1 MTWQHACETAGVLAA
16 IGLSLAKAR
25 PAKLRI
31 LGAMVRETAMIG
43 LLYGL
48 WQLAGKVSVDKGDEA
63 FARAQWIERF
73 EHRLPLPSERTLQHL
88 LLPHKLPTQ
97 LANLYYA
104 GMHFTVMF
112 GFLLWLFLRH
122 RQQYRRVRQ
131 TMAWAT
137 LLCLLVQLIPVA
149 PPRMLPG
156 YVDTADL
163 YDQSVYSS
171 GLAVD
176 QLSAM
181 PSVHVLWAV
190 LIGWYVWRISPSRW
204 RWIGPLHSAIVIFVV
219 AATANHWW
227 LDGIVAVLLLVV
239 AAWGVVGVHHL
250 VHRIRPNRSES
261 RKTPADEYADPQPEP
276 AATA

>member
-1 MTWQHACETAGVLAA
+1 MTWQHACETAAVLAA
-16 IGLSLAKAR
+16 AGLSLRASKR
-25 PAKLRI
+25 PRVRL
-31 LGAMVRETAMIG
+31 LGAMLRETAMIG

-48 WQLAGKVSVDKGDEA
+48 WQLAGEFSVDKGDEA
-63 FARAQWIERF
+63 FARAHWIERF
-73 EHRLPLPSERTLQHL
+73 ERHLPLPSEHTLQHVL
-88 LLPHKLPTQ
+88 LGHKLPTQ

-104 GMHFTVMF
+104 GMHFPVMF

-122 RQQYRRVRQ
+122 RSHYRSVRQ

-137 LLCLLVQLIPVA
+137 LFCLLVQLIPVA

-156 YVDTADL
+156 YVDTAKL

-190 LIGWYVWRISPSRW
+190 IVGYYVWRISPSRW
-204 RWIGPLHSAIVIFVV
+204 RWIGPLHAVIVIYVV
-219 AATANHWW
+219 SATANHWW

-239 AAWGVVGVHHL
+239 AAWGVIGAHHVWQRL
-250 VHRIRPNRSES
+250 RLHNSLAEN
-261 RKTPADEYADPQPEP
+261 AGGEYDEEPLAP
-276 AATA
+276 AATS